1 MEKILR
7 SKCLSLCAVF
17 TTLIL
22 WCGVVATQQ
31 PASEI
36 LNRFNDDI
44 QIDLVL
50 DSALK
55 VAEKYSSNE
64 YIDHLVNADHYKR
77 IAQQEINESLFARIP
92 LLPNFEVGIYA
103 KDFMKSGFLAAEW
116 LLEWTIYKWCCWYAA
131 RTMFDHITIR
141 IDDYLSLIQDNKT
154 DSALL
159 SEKIQELGP
168 YKGTSQYFQ
177 FLADKNIIFF
187 VINIVIISQL
197 TRKSKHSLL
206 LVQEPSLAELFKVKQ
221 SKSDKPISAFTFIE
235 RHPILSLPLDPMR
248 GGITTVINMMF
259 KACGLLPNWVDRWHV
274 ALGTDASFLLFFLT
288 RMHATHFASCWKS
301 WTTKSSDI
309 LHVLLTTYK
318 KVLSNPKA
326 TIQEREEVSRVLKRY
341 IVQAHTIS
349 FLQWMSYKVFW
360 YGMWQTAVNCTLALP
375 AWIKLGS
382 GAYQLWK
389 TAQDDFDGDDDVEI
403 T

>member
-36 LNRFNDDI
+36 LNRFNDDN
-44 QIDLVL
+44 QVDLIL

-55 VAEKYSSNE
+55 VAEKYSSDE

-77 IAQQEINESLFARIP
+77 IAQQEINEYLFARLP
-92 LLPNFEVGIYA
+92 VSPNFEVGIYA
-103 KDFMKSGFLAAEW
+103 KDFMKSSFLAAEW

-131 RTMFDHITIR
+131 RTMFDHITIH
-141 IDDYLSLIQDNKT
+141 IDEYLSLIQDNKT

-159 SEKIQELGP
+159 SEKIQEFGP

-177 FLADKNIIFF
+177 FLTDKNIIFF
-187 VINIVIISQL
+187 VVNIMIISQL
-197 TRKSKHSLL
+197 TRNSKHSLL

-221 SKSDKPISAFTFIE
+221 SKSNGPISAFTFIE
-235 RHPILSLPLDPMR
+235 RHPIFSLPLDPMR
-248 GGITTVINMMF
+248 GGVTTVINMMF
-259 KACGLLPNWVDRWHV
+259 KSCGLLPNWVDRWYV
-274 ALGTDASFLLFFLT
+274 MLGADISFLLFFLT
-288 RMHATHFASCWKS
+288 RMHVTHFASCWKS
-301 WTTKSSDI
+301 WITKSFDV
-309 LHVLLTTYK
+309 LHALLTTYK
-318 KVLSNPKA
+318 KVSSNPRA
-326 TIQEREEVSRVLKRY
+326 TVQEREEVSRVIKRY
-341 IVQAHTIS
+341 IAQGYNIS

-360 YGMWQTAVNCTLALP
+360 HSIWQTSVNCTLALP
-375 AWIKLGS
+375 GWIKLGT
-382 GAYQLWK
+382 GAYHLWK
-389 TAQDDFDGDDDVEI
+389 PAKDDFDRENDMEI
-403 T
+403 A